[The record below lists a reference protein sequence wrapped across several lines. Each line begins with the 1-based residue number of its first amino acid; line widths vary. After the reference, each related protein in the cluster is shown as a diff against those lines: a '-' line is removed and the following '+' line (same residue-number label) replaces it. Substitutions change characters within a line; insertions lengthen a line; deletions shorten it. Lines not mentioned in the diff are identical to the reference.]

1 VTLLL
6 NATSLRG
13 VACPIEKIT
22 VKEFTPF
29 FMLAVDWELEICDSV
44 TLL

>member
-1 VTLLL
+1 MTLLS
-6 NATSLRG
+6 NATGLRD

-29 FMLAVDWELEICDSV
+29 SILAVDWKLEVCESV

>member
-1 VTLLL
+1 MTLLS
-6 NATSLRG
+6 NATGFRG
-13 VACPIEKIT
+13 VAYTIVKIT

-29 FMLAVDWELEICDSV
+29 VMLAVDWELEICDCD

>member
-1 VTLLL
+1 MALLSK
-6 NATSLRG
+6 ATGLRG